1 MRRAASILAEYRSF
15 VTTAVRSISPHVT
28 NLAVTAEAGLTT
40 PDNQHLDSSSAT
52 VRTSRTL
59 AQCLEAKVAMELS
72 ELCPI
77 EFGRMATSFTANP
90 ELVLREEFVD
100 RLEEHVLSHV
110 DTVVWGALRHGA
122 CR

>member
-1 MRRAASILAEYRSF
+1 
-15 VTTAVRSISPHVT
+15 
-28 NLAVTAEAGLTT
+28 
-40 PDNQHLDSSSAT
+40 
-52 VRTSRTL
+52 
-59 AQCLEAKVAMELS
+59 
-72 ELCPI
+72 
-77 EFGRMATSFTANP
+77 MATSFTANP